1 MKDDILPLIEA
12 WPGNGVFVHHDQ
24 PTGTWIFIAI
34 HSAALGMPLGGS
46 RMKSY
51 ASKRDAV
58 TDAMRLAAGMTA
70 KWAGLDMPF
79 GGAKAVL
86 MVSRPIEGTERRELF
101 LRYGALIDSLAGAY
115 ATGADLG
122 TGPADMATIAEKTK
136 YVFGVDFETG
146 EPTDPGPFTAL
157 GVFEGLRAAV
167 EHVFDG
173 ASESKNA
180 LDGRSVLIQGL
191 GGVGAP
197 LARRLH
203 AHGATLLLS
212 DLDETKAAALAEELG
227 GRAVLPDDALGTDCD
242 VFAPCATG
250 GILNAESIPR
260 LACRVVAGSANNQ
273 LGEDA
278 DAARL
283 DARGILYVPDY
294 IINAG
299 GAMALPLM
307 AQGLSEQAALE
318 ARVAGL
324 GETVRQTLDEAR
336 EAAITPL
343 EAAERRVTRRLAAA
357 G

>member
-1 MKDDILPLIEA
+1 MRDDILPLIAA
-12 WPGNGVFVHHDQ
+12 WPGNGVFVHHDS

-51 ASKRDAV
+51 ASRCEAV

-70 KWAGLDMPF
+70 KWAGLGMPF

-86 MVSRPIEGTERRELF
+86 MVPEPLAGEERKGFFE
-101 LRYGALIDSLAGAY
+101 RYGALIDSLAGAY

-122 TGPADMATIAEKTK
+122 TGPGDMATIAGKTR
-136 YVFGVDFETG
+136 YVFGVDFDTG
-146 EPTDPGPFTAL
+146 QPTDPGPFTAL
-157 GVFEGLRAAV
+157 GVFAGLRRAV
-167 EHVFDG
+167 EHVFGD
-173 ASESKNA
+173 ASLE
-180 LDGRSVLIQGL
+180 GRSILIQGL

-197 LARRLH
+197 LARRLRDQ
-203 AHGATLLLS
+203 GATLMLS
-212 DLDETKAAALAEELG
+212 DLDEKKAAALAGDLEG
-227 GRAVLPDDALGTDCD
+227 KTVPPDAALSTPCD

-250 GILNAESIPR
+250 GVLNAESIPR
-260 LACRVVAGSANNQ
+260 LACRIVAGSANNQ
-273 LGEDA
+273 LGEEADA
-278 DAARL
+278 DEL

-307 AQGLSEQAALE
+307 ARGVTDVEELE

-324 GETVRQTLDEAR
+324 GDTVREILDEA
-336 EAAITPL
+336 AGASITPL
-343 EAAERRVTRRLAAA
+343 EAAQRRVARRLETAP
-357 G
+357 